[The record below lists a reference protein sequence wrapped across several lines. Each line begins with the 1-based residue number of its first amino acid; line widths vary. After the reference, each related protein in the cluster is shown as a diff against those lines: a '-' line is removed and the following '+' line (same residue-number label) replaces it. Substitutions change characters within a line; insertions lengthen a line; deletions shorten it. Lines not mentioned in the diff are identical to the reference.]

1 MKEHNVKDLTNR
13 YYLHTM
19 CVSTAKKIG
28 ITLLLST
35 IVPVSM
41 LHAGNKREILL
52 ILRKALLLTKRIFA
66 RYAEVIVH
74 LAAD

>member
-28 ITLLLST
+28 IALLLST
-35 IVPVSM
+35 ALPVSM
-41 LHAGNKREILL
+41 LYAENKRENSTH
-52 ILRKALLLTKRIFA
+52 LTQSSTIGQTNFS
-66 RYAEVIVH
+66 
-74 LAAD
+74 